1 MNRKLVSFDWAMKKI
16 LRQKANFVILEG
28 FLTELLKFDV
38 KIQEVL
44 ESEANQET
52 EDDKFNRV
60 DLLAKNEKEELI
72 LIEVQHNSEIDYFH
86 RMLYG
91 SSKLI
96 TEYMKKGKGYGR
108 VKKVYSVNIVYFALG
123 QGEDYIYYGKTEFK
137 GLHEKDDLLEPS
149 NRQQEDFKIENVSDI
164 YPEYYLLRV
173 NQFNDI
179 AKNTLDEWIYFLKNE
194 EIESNFKAKGLNEAK
209 ETLDMLKLDD
219 KERSIYKR
227 REENKLY
234 KESLLYTAE
243 QKGLKKGIKKGI
255 RKGREEGKKE
265 GKIEGKI
272 EGKKEGKIEGKI
284 EIAKVSLQ
292 QNIEIETISLIT
304 GLSVEEIKRLL

>member
-265 GKIEGKI
+265 GEKNKQ
-272 EGKKEGKIEGKI
+272 I
-284 EIAKVSLQ
+284 EIAKVSLR